1 MNYRIIFNSYYNGY
15 YLKDTDLQK
24 VKLLFMVKRKNQKK
38 HEFLIDLLNKLQ
50 NVINDFDTIYNILV
64 QFENEREKGK
74 K

>member
-1 MNYRIIFNSYYNGY
+1 MKYRVIFNPYNNGY
-15 YLKDTDLQK
+15 YLKNYELQK
-24 VKLLFMVKRKNQKK
+24 IKLLFMAKRKNQKK
-38 HEFLIDLLNKLQ
+38 YEMLNNFLSKIQ